1 MSIMRYFEAL
11 ERVFDWMLLNDYDG
25 LINRKQIFFFCTNRS
40 IIRLLRLKRQCCTY
54 AYNLFTRSV
63 LFDFVST

>member
-25 LINRKQIFFFCTNRS
+25 LINRKQIFLYES
-40 IIRLLRLKRQCCTY
+40 IDHPFITIKTTIRTY

-63 LFDFVST
+63 LFDFDST